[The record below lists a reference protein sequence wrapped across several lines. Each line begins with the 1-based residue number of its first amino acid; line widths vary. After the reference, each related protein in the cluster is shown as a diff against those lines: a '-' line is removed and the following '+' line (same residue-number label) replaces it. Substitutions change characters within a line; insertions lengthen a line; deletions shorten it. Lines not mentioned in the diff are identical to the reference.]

1 MIPNTKQTSMPAVL
15 QTGFQIF
22 FLAAMLF
29 SIVTMLQW
37 TWQLY
42 FHEQIDLQTISRT
55 QWHGH
60 EMLFGYAGAVIAG
73 FLLTAVQ
80 NWTGRTTA
88 NGMSLIILFL
98 LWLGARAFAILPQ
111 HGGLYYVLLFSNL
124 FYAALLV
131 AIFRP
136 IIQTGNNAQWIIGAK
151 LVLLWVLDVLF
162 LSAALGWLDSES
174 ASMWLL
180 IAMYTMV
187 GLILVMAQRVMP
199 FFTGNAIEDKGNVR
213 DYPYVSLISLL
224 SLVGL
229 LVTDVMGWQNA
240 MLACGMVFAAS
251 NIIRLYGWYDA
262 EIWHKPLLW
271 VLFIALVFIIV
282 GVIMRVTSHLTATL
296 PSLGLHAMSYGGIG
310 VITIGM
316 MARVS
321 LGHTG
326 RSVLQPPSGLGIAFL
341 LLAAGAIIRALL
353 PLVMMD
359 YYFLLILVSQIFW
372 IGAFLLMLVFF
383 FVPLLQP
390 RPDGKSG

>member
-1 MIPNTKQTSMPAVL
+1 MPEQNTMPAVF
-15 QTGFQIF
+15 QTGFRLF
-22 FLAAMLF
+22 FLGAMLF
-29 SIVTMLQW
+29 SIVSMLQW

-42 FHEQIDLQTISRT
+42 FHEQIALQTISRT

-88 NGMSLIILFL
+88 NGMPLFILFL
-98 LWLGARAFAILPQ
+98 LWLGARVFAILPQ
-111 HGGLYYVLLFSNL
+111 QGSLYYVLLFSNL
-124 FYAALLV
+124 FYVALLV

-136 IIQTGNNAQWIIGAK
+136 IIQTGNNAQWGIGAM
-151 LVLLWVLDVLF
+151 LVLLWLLDVLF
-162 LSAALGWLDSES
+162 LSAAIGWLDSQF
-174 ASMWLL
+174 ASTYLL
-180 IAMYTMV
+180 IAVYTV
-187 GLILVMAQRVMP
+187 IGLILVMAQRVMP
-199 FFTGNAIEDKGNVR
+199 FFTRNTIEHKDNVR

-224 SLVGL
+224 SLLGL
-229 LVTDVMGWQNA
+229 LVADVMSWHNA

-271 VLFIALVFIIV
+271 VLYVALLFIIA
-282 GVIMRVTSHLTATL
+282 GVMLRVTSHLTATL
-296 PSLGLHAMSYGGIG
+296 PSLGLHAMTYGGVG

-326 RSVLQPPSGLGIAFL
+326 RNVFESPAGLAAPFMM
-341 LLAAGAIIRALL
+341 LAAGAVIRSLL
-353 PLVMMD
+353 PLVLMD
-359 YYFLLILVSQIFW
+359 YYFLLIFISQVFW
-372 IGAFLLMLVFF
+372 IGAFLLLLVFF
-383 FVPLLQP
+383 FMPLLQP
-390 RPDGKSG
+390 RPDGRFG

>member
-1 MIPNTKQTSMPAVL
+1 MPEQTNIPAVF
-15 QTGFQIF
+15 QTGFRLF
-22 FLAAMLF
+22 FLGAMLF
-29 SIVTMLQW
+29 SIVSMLQW

-42 FHEQIDLQTISRT
+42 YHEQIALQTISRT

-88 NGMSLIILFL
+88 NDKPLLILFL
-98 LWLGARAFAILPQ
+98 FWLGARVFATLPQ
-111 HGGLYYVLLFSNL
+111 QDSLYYVLLFSNL
-124 FYAALLV
+124 FYAALLL

-136 IIQTGNNAQWIIGAK
+136 IVQTGNNAQWGIGAK
-151 LVLLWVLDVLF
+151 LLLLWVLDDLF
-162 LSAALGWLDSES
+162 LCSAIGWLDSQY
-174 ASMWLL
+174 ASTYLL
-180 IAMYTMV
+180 IAVYTV
-187 GLILVMAQRVMP
+187 IGLILVMAQRVMP
-199 FFTGNAIEDKGNVR
+199 FFTRNTIEDKNNVR

-224 SLVGL
+224 SLLGL
-229 LVTDVMGWQNA
+229 LVADIMSWHNA

-271 VLFIALVFIIV
+271 VLYVALVFIIA

-296 PSLGLHAMSYGGIG
+296 PSLGLHAMTYGGIG

-326 RSVLQPPSGLGIAFL
+326 RNVFEPPSGLAVPFIML
-341 LLAAGAIIRALL
+341 IAGAVIRALL

-383 FVPLLQP
+383 LVPLLQP
-390 RPDGKSG
+390 RPDGKFG

>member
-1 MIPNTKQTSMPAVL
+1 MPEQTNIPAVL
-15 QTGFQIF
+15 QTGFRLF
-22 FLAAMLF
+22 FLGAMLF
-29 SIVTMLQW
+29 SIVSMAQW

-42 FHEQIDLQTISRT
+42 FHEQIALHTISRT

-88 NGMSLIILFL
+88 NGMPLLILFL
-98 LWLGARAFAILPQ
+98 FWLGARVFATLPQ
-111 HGGLYYVLLFSNL
+111 QEGLYYVLLFTNL
-124 FYAALLV
+124 FYAALLL

-136 IIQTGNNAQWIIGAK
+136 IVQTGNNAQWGVGAK
-151 LVLLWVLDVLF
+151 LLLLWVLDDLF
-162 LSAALGWLDSES
+162 LCSAIGWLDSQY
-174 ASMWLL
+174 ASTYLL
-180 IAMYTMV
+180 IAVYTV
-187 GLILVMAQRVMP
+187 IGLILVMAQRVMP
-199 FFTGNAIEDKGNVR
+199 FFTRNTIQDKNNVR

-224 SLVGL
+224 SLLGL
-229 LVTDVMGWQNA
+229 LVADVMSWHNA

-271 VLFIALVFIIV
+271 VLYVALVFIIA
-282 GVIMRVTSHLTATL
+282 GVIMRVTSHLTVTL
-296 PSLGLHAMSYGGIG
+296 PSLGLHAMTYGGIG

-326 RSVLQPPSGLGIAFL
+326 RNVFEPPSGLAVPFIML
-341 LLAAGAIIRALL
+341 IAGAVIRALL

-383 FVPLLQP
+383 LVPLLQP

>member
-1 MIPNTKQTSMPAVL
+1 MIPNMKQSSMPAVL
-15 QTGFQIF
+15 QTGFRIF

-42 FHEQIDLQTISRT
+42 FHEQVDLQTISRT

-88 NGMSLIILFL
+88 NGMPLIILFL

-111 HGGLYYVLLFSNL
+111 QGGLYYVLLFSNL

-162 LSAALGWLDSES
+162 LSAALGWLGSES

-180 IAMYTMV
+180 IAVYTMV

-199 FFTGNAIEDKGNVR
+199 FFTRNAIEDKGNVR
-213 DYPYVSLISLL
+213 DYPYASLISLL

-229 LVTDVMGWQNA
+229 VIADVMGWQNA
-240 MLACGMVFAAS
+240 MLACGMLFAVS

-262 EIWHKPLLW
+262 VIWHKPLLW

-372 IGAFLLMLVFF
+372 IGAFLLMLVFLL
-383 FVPLLQP
+383 VPLLQP